1 MTERETLAERI
12 ATALDDEV
20 PGLHPCV
27 SDKVARVAARVA
39 IENLSLVVGAMP
51 EDLMPQTRPNLTVV
65 EDPETP

>member
-12 ATALDDEV
+12 ATALDHEV

-27 SDKVARVAARVA
+27 SDEVARVAARVA

-65 EDPETP
+65 EDPDAP